1 MLLIL
6 LFFSLPA
13 GAATFTVTSLNDSG
27 AGSLR
32 QAVLDANA
40 AITSANTIGFQAGL
54 TGTIIL
60 TSGTIEISGRLTIT
74 GPGADVLAVSGNKVS
89 RVFTVAGPGPT
100 TIQGLTIKE
109 GREELGGGI
118 YSARG
123 FLTLNHLTFSNN
135 LAMNAVNG
143 ASSGLGG
150 GLYNEVSTLTVM
162 NSTLSDNAAGGAG
175 GGIGN
180 WKGTLTVSNST
191 LSGNIAGS
199 GGGITCESAGAT
211 LTVIN
216 STLSGNVAGGYSSSG
231 GGIKTYDSKLTVINS
246 TLTSNTANQ
255 YGGGISSFGTT
266 TVNNSLIV
274 GNTAPTGKEAYQA
287 YGTGSFISGYNL
299 FGENGLAGVENVTL
313 LATDQ
318 ILAGLVDS
326 AIGPLANN
334 SGPTQ
339 TYLLVAGSPA
349 INKGNNSLIPAGITT
364 DQRGAGFPRIVDT
377 TVDIGAVEGTTTGPI
392 TYALTTSKTGGNG
405 TVTSNP
411 AGIDCGTT
419 CTANFNSGTSVTL
432 TATPDSGYN
441 FTGWS
446 GACNNISGTCTVTM
460 DTAKSVTALFANAP
474 PPTYPLTVS
483 KAGTGAGTVTSNPAG
498 IDCGATCSAQF
509 SGSVTLIATPTG
521 GSTFAGWSG
530 ACTTSS
536 EPCAVTMTAAQN
548 VTATFTAPPPAYL
561 LIVTLAGAGNGI
573 VTSNPVGIECGA
585 TCNAQFSGSVTLTAS
600 PVSGSVFG
608 GWSGACSNLSGPCT
622 ISMTAAKTVT
632 ATFKPAPPSAYLLT
646 ITPAGAGSGVVTS
659 TPVGIECGSACS
671 ANFTGSVTLT
681 ATPASGSTFAKWGGA
696 CTNLSGP
703 CTVTMTAAQKVTA
716 TFNPIAANTYPL
728 TVSTTGV
735 GTGTIT
741 SAPAGI
747 DCGLSCIANFGG
759 TVTLTATPASGSTFG
774 GWLGACANSSG
785 PCTVSMTAA
794 QAVIATFNPAVANP
808 YRLTIAKN
816 GAGTGTITST
826 PLGIAC
832 GATCSAT
839 FTGSVSL
846 IATPSIGSSFAGWTP
861 ANCGSP
867 FTLVADT
874 TCTATF
880 TAVTGPLGTTGG
892 SSFSVMNHAAGTA
905 AYATGINTL
914 GQLGA
919 GPTGAATGAQ
929 PQSADYYYFP
939 TWVWWPYQWSSPT
952 ADPAD
957 AADVALAASGSP
969 DFASV
974 ASGLNHTIALRRDG
988 TVWAWGANPAGQL
1001 GDGTTLTRYQ
1011 PVQVVTGSTRVP
1023 LTGVTAIAV
1032 GAQHSVAVKKDGTVW
1047 AWGSNQYGQLGDN
1060 SPPEVKRLYPVQV
1073 RSGNYPNLAPL
1084 RNIKAVAASDLHTI
1098 ALTNAG
1104 TVWAWGANTRGQ
1116 LGLGTTQTRR
1126 TATLIP
1132 GLTQVQTIT
1141 ARGKEADLSQELGI
1155 SARNIV
1161 QRRDGALWG
1170 WGDNR
1175 YCQLGDR
1182 GQLGA
1187 WISKPV
1193 LLPSLSQ
1200 LGVGLG
1206 NLASGAYHGVA
1217 WRPDGTAWTW
1227 GNNSQGQLGDNTTTE
1242 RCSPIRVAGL
1252 TGVSTVGAGQDHTLI
1267 TTGDGAVWGWGNNDR
1282 GQLGVG
1288 DANPRLIPTR
1298 MRGEGGVGFLNLKAA
1313 VTTPLTLTKIGTGA
1327 GTITGP
1333 NIACGLTCGQAK
1345 QLYALN
1351 AKVTLTA
1358 APAVGSTFGGWT
1370 GCAPLAAN
1378 PRQCTVIL
1386 SQARSVVAR
1395 FTTPAGTAALAVSK
1409 TGVGTGTVKNTS
1421 PLPAGKITCGTAC
1434 VANFLTS
1441 QTVTLL
1447 ATPDA
1452 GSRFGSWQGCTPKV
1466 GVPLQCTVPMNQARR
1481 VIATFNK

>member
-1 MLLIL
+1 MPRYQSHPASFMLLIL

-13 GAATFTVTSLNDSG
+13 SAATFTVTNINDSG

-255 YGGGISSFGTT
+255 YGGGISSLGTT

-287 YGTGSFISGYNL
+287 YWTGSFISGYNL

-339 TYLLVAGSPA
+339 THLLVAGSPA
-349 INKGNNSLIPAGITT
+349 INKGNNSLIPIGVTT

-377 TVDIGAVEGTTTGPI
+377 TVDIGAVEGTTTGP
-392 TYALTTSKTGGNG
+392 TTFALTVSKSGGNG
-405 TVTSNP
+405 TVISNP
-411 AGIDCGTT
+411 AGINCGTSCNAPFT
-419 CTANFNSGTSVTL
+419 SGASVTL
-432 TATPDSGYN
+432 TASPDSGYT
-441 FTGWS
+441 FSGWS
-446 GACNNISGTCTVTM
+446 GDCTGASCTVTM
-460 DTAKSVTALFANAP
+460 DAAKNVTALFA
-474 PPTYPLTVS
+474 
-483 KAGTGAGTVTSNPAG
+483 
-498 IDCGATCSAQF
+498 
-509 SGSVTLIATPTG
+509 
-521 GSTFAGWSG
+521 ST
-530 ACTTSS
+530 
-536 EPCAVTMTAAQN
+536 
-548 VTATFTAPPPAYL
+548 PPPAYL
-561 LIVTLAGAGNGI
+561 LSVTLAGTGNGV
-573 VTSNPVGIECGA
+573 VTSDPGGIACGSA
-585 TCNAQFSGSVTLTAS
+585 CNANFSGEVTLTAS

-608 GWSGACSNLSGPCT
+608 GWSGACANLSGPCT

-646 ITPAGAGSGVVTS
+646 ITPAGTGSGVVTS
-659 TPVGIECGSACS
+659 NPVGIECGSACS

-681 ATPASGSTFAKWGGA
+681 ATPANGSTFAKWSGA

-728 TVSTTGV
+728 TVSTAGV

-826 PLGIAC
+826 PPGIAC

-846 IATPSIGSSFAGWTP
+846 IATPSLGSSFAGWTP

-957 AADVALAASGSP
+957 AADIALAASGSP

-1023 LTGVTAIAV
+1023 LTGVTVIAV

-1060 SPPEVKRLYPVQV
+1060 SSPEVKRLYPVQV
-1073 RSGNYPNLAPL
+1073 RSGDYPNLAPL

-1098 ALTNAG
+1098 ALSNAG

-1227 GNNSQGQLGDNTTTE
+1227 GNNSQGQLGDHTTTE

-1370 GCAPLAAN
+1370 GCAPLAVN

-1395 FTTPAGTAALAVSK
+1395 FTTPAGTAALAVGK

-1421 PLPAGKITCGTAC
+1421 PLPAGKINCGTAC

-1447 ATPDA
+1447 AIPDA
-1452 GSRFGSWQGCTPKV
+1452 GSRFGSWSGCTPKI
-1466 GVPLQCTVPMNQARR
+1466 GLPLQCTVPMNQARR
-1481 VIATFNK
+1481 VIATFNQ